1 MPLAAPV
8 LTPQQAI
15 SLVILNSSVNQM
27 SSGIAEAESF
37 ALPECAT
44 ALKLARDYLTK
55 DRDRCLAMWAA
66 EKKVAEAVE
75 P

>member
-1 MPLAAPV
+1 MTSPV

-15 SLVILNSSVNQM
+15 AVVVMNASINQM

-37 ALPECAT
+37 ALAECAT
-44 ALKLARDYLTK
+44 ALKLAREYLTK
-55 DRDRCLAMWAA
+55 DRDRCMVMWAA
-66 EKKVAEAVE
+66 EKKVAEAVG